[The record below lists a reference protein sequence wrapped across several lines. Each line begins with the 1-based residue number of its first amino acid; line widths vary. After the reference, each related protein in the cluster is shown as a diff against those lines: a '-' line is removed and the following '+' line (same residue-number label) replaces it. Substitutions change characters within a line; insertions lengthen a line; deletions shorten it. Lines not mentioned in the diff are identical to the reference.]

1 MKILICIRGD
11 FLDRLNELQKAMA
24 YSLSPM
30 QSFRLERFEPDQ
42 ATEVFCFLAEKER
55 LDHDRKFIT
64 EIIRQE
70 MADSEDGLV
79 SPVNIQVLAW
89 MIVGRRLRG
98 DRAFNRATFQK
109 LGGVD
114 GLLERYLTR
123 ALSARETETRR
134 QAAIK
139 VLLTLVDL
147 ERNARAGR

>member
-64 EIIRQE
+64 EIIEQE

-89 MIVGRRLRG
+89 MIVEQRLRVT
-98 DRAFNRATFQK
+98 AH
-109 LGGVD
+109 
-114 GLLERYLTR
+114 
-123 ALSARETETRR
+123 SIARLFKNWAEWMGCSNDT
-134 QAAIK
+134 
-139 VLLTLVDL
+139 
-147 ERNARAGR
+147 